1 MRYNQLK
8 IIYYFG
14 QKICSETIVKKGL
27 ITDTASQISIID
39 SNNFTYKL
47 DNLKE
52 VRFVKINALG
62 TMIRLINGND
72 MIYLS
77 VPRLFI
83 EKGTGFVI
91 INYYATK
98 RLGKML
104 TEKMTR
110 Q

>member
-1 MRYNQLK
+1 MK
-8 IIYYFG
+8 IIYHFG
-14 QKICSETIVKKGL
+14 QEIGSETIVKKGL

-62 TMIRLINGND
+62 TMIRIINGND

-77 VPRLFI
+77 VPRLFFD
-83 EKGTGFVI
+83 KGTGFAI
-91 INYYATK
+91 INYSATK
-98 RLGKML
+98 RLGKLLM
-104 TEKMTR
+104 EKIKV

>member
-1 MRYNQLK
+1 MK

-14 QKICSETIVKKGL
+14 QKICSETIVNKGT
-27 ITDTASQISIID
+27 ISDTASHISIISSD
-39 SNNFTYKL
+39 NSEYKL
-47 DNLKE
+47 NDLKE
-52 VRFVKINALG
+52 VKFVKINALG

-83 EKGTGFVI
+83 EKGMGFVI

-98 RLGKML
+98 KLGKML
-104 TEKMTR
+104 TEKMKR
-110 Q
+110 

>member
-1 MRYNQLK
+1 MRYNHLK

-14 QKICSETIVKKGL
+14 QKICSETIVKRGT
-27 ITDTASQISIID
+27 ISDTASNISIIGSD
-39 SNNFTYKL
+39 NSEYKL
-47 DNLKE
+47 NDLKE
-52 VRFVKINALG
+52 VKFVKINALG

-98 RLGKML
+98 KLGKML
-104 TEKMTR
+104 TEKMKR
-110 Q
+110 